1 MGVEWTS
8 FFWWTN
14 HSGRNKSASLERD
27 MEKWVFTIPI
37 TTFALPL
44 ALIMAVYLILS
55 QKHHMCMSTRK

>member
-1 MGVEWTS
+1 
-8 FFWWTN
+8 
-14 HSGRNKSASLERD
+14 

-44 ALIMAVYLILS
+44 ALIMAVYLIPS